1 MDSIEQKSARFS
13 QHHCRSWQQLSAKTD
28 LLLVLRQAHVSMSP
42 PKSCVEATIAMQ
54 GGNHGLNVAAKRSN
68 HDSPGCQSRV
78 RMMLHH
84 KARANTPQDDCA
96 VSRLS
101 YMFLRRQ

>member
-1 MDSIEQKSARFS
+1 
-13 QHHCRSWQQLSAKTD
+13 
-28 LLLVLRQAHVSMSP
+28 
-42 PKSCVEATIAMQ
+42 
-54 GGNHGLNVAAKRSN
+54 LNVAAKRSN